1 MTCRRYLSHAP
12 RERRSV
18 AVLGTDG
25 TGPPVVTTEHG
36 RYRDRVA
43 RTGDAELVTDRPCGP
58 VRIDA
63 LMIDP

>member
-1 MTCRRYLSHAP
+1 
-12 RERRSV
+12 V

-25 TGPPVVTTEHG
+25 TGPPVVTAEHG

-58 VRIDA
+58 VPIDV
-63 LMIDP
+63 LMINP

>member
-1 MTCRRYLSHAP
+1 MLLVGGVR
-12 RERRSV
+12 

-25 TGPPVVTTEHG
+25 AGPPVVTTEHG

>member
-1 MTCRRYLSHAP
+1 
-12 RERRSV
+12 V